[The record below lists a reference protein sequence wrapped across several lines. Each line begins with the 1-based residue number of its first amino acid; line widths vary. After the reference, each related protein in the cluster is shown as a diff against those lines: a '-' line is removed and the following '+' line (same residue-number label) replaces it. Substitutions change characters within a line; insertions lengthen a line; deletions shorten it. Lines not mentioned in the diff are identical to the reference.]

1 MGRMSERIPLANTAL
16 RMLNDML
23 QVATSGVGKQS
34 FFQKEG
40 AEPPSIINHGA
51 G

>member
-23 QVATSGVGKQS
+23 QVATSGDGKQA
-34 FFQKEG
+34 FFSKDG
-40 AEPPSIINHGA
+40 AEPSS
-51 G
+51 